1 MKKLFLSYNVQI
13 VFYYVLIGLA
23 CMYYVCAIE
32 FFCVSRNKYM
42 YVCQVLNFMTKMV
55 IVSVNL
61 KVFMLNEIIIK
72 LPH

>member
-1 MKKLFLSYNVQI
+1 MNKLFLSYKI

-32 FFCVSRNKYM
+32 FFCVSHNKYM

>member
-1 MKKLFLSYNVQI
+1 MKILFLSYKI

-32 FFCVSRNKYM
+32 FFCVSHNKYM

-55 IVSVNL
+55 FSVNL
-61 KVFMLNEIIIK
+61 KVFKLNEIIIK